1 MPIESLKTQ
10 TKRGLF
16 WNAFDTFSNTGM
28 QFVVGIVMARLLT
41 PEDYGITA
49 LPAVFL
55 AIASTFIDGSFGLAL
70 IRKPEVTEKD
80 LSTSFFYSLAMGL
93 FMYLC
98 LFVGAPFIAE
108 FYNTPVLTPL
118 TRITALTFLWGPLA
132 TPQSIIL
139 RRNLN
144 FKTPARI
151 SLISNFIAAIVGIS
165 TAYMGYGLWSLV
177 ASTITSSL
185 MYIIQIWIA
194 VKWLPRTGWSLDSFR
209 YLWGFG
215 NKMIATNI
223 LNTLHANIAPVIIGK
238 YYSPSQLGLY
248 NRAQGFSIL
257 PVQQLT
263 SILRTVSFPVL
274 SKLQDD
280 KELMAFHYRRMI
292 RTACFVSF
300 PLLMLIAALSKPL
313 ILLLLTE
320 KWESCVLL
328 LQILCFS
335 TMWGPMSS
343 LNLNV
348 LQVMGRTD
356 LYFNL
361 EINKKIVGSIFMLV
375 SLPFG
380 LEWFCLSSVFCQL
393 YCVYVNIRSANKVL
407 PLGITAQYK
416 DVLSSFLLSLIMFII
431 TYAFTLYFDNPW
443 FLLIFGSILGLLIY
457 VGLSFIFKTEAIG
470 DVIYLI
476 NGKTECY
483 GSKNI

>member
-98 LFVGAPFIAE
+98 LFVGAPFIAV

-118 TRITALTFLWGPLA
+118 IRITALTFLWGPLA
-132 TPQSIIL
+132 TPQSVIL

-144 FKTPARI
+144 FKIPARI
-151 SLISNFIAAIVGIS
+151 SLVSNLVASVVGIS
-165 TAYMGYGLWSLV
+165 TALMGFGLWALV
-177 ASTITSSL
+177 ASYVTSSL
-185 MYIIQIWIA
+185 MNIIQTWLA
-194 VKWLPRTGWSLDSFR
+194 VRWLPKTGWSQESFH

-215 NKMIATNI
+215 NKMIGTDI
-223 LNTLHANIAPVIIGK
+223 LNTLESNIAPVIIGK
-238 YYSPSQLGLY
+238 YFSPFQLGLY

-257 PVQQLT
+257 PVQQLNT
-263 SILRTVSFPVL
+263 VLKTVSFPVL
-274 SKLQDD
+274 SKLQGD
-280 KELMAFHYRRMI
+280 KDLLAVHYRKMI
-292 RTACFVSF
+292 RTSCFVSF
-300 PLLMLIAALSKPL
+300 PLMMLLAALAKPL
-313 ILLLLTE
+313 ILLLLTD
-320 KWESCVLL
+320 KWESCIFL

-361 EINKKIVGSIFMLV
+361 ELKKKIVCISFMLF

-380 LEWFCLSSVFCQL
+380 LEWFCLCTVFSQL
-393 YCVYVNIRSANKVL
+393 FCVYVNVRSANKVL
-407 PLGITAQYK
+407 PLGIVAQYM
-416 DVLSSFLLSLIMFII
+416 DVLHSFLLALLMFAI
-431 TYAFTLYFDNPW
+431 TYSLTLLFDSSW
-443 FLLIFGSILGLLIY
+443 MLLLGGGIIGLSLY
-457 VGLSFIFKTEAIG
+457 LGLSFIFKFQEI
-470 DVIYLI
+470 DEIKSLL
-476 NGKTECY
+476 NK
-483 GSKNI
+483 